1 MPTYVL
7 LSNLTDEGA
16 KALKNNPKR
25 LQEVNKEIEKFGA
38 KVTAQYAVLGPYD
51 FVSIVECPD
60 NETIARVSVELASRG
75 SIRLLTLAAT
85 PVANFIRTLKTRD

>member
-16 KALKNNPKR
+16 KSLKTNPKR

-51 FVSIVECPD
+51 FVSIVDCPD

-85 PVANFIRTLKTRD
+85 PVANFIRTLQTKE

>member
-16 KALKNNPKR
+16 KALKTNPKR

-85 PVANFIRTLKTRD
+85 PVANFIRTLRTKD

>member
-1 MPTYVL
+1 MPTYIL

-16 KALKNNPKR
+16 KALKAKPKR
-25 LQEVNKEIEKFGA
+25 LQEVNKEIERFGA

-60 NETIARVSVELASRG
+60 NETIARVSVELSSRG
-75 SIRLLTLAAT
+75 SVHLVTLPAV
-85 PVANFIRTLKTRD
+85 PVANFVRNLK

>member
-1 MPTYVL
+1 MPTYIL

-16 KALKNNPKR
+16 KALKAKPKR
-25 LQEVNKEIEKFGA
+25 LQEVNKEIERFGA

-60 NETIARVSVELASRG
+60 NETIARVSVELSSRG
-75 SIRLLTLAAT
+75 SVHLLTLPAI
-85 PVANFIRTLKTRD
+85 PVANFVRNLKG

>member
-1 MPTYVL
+1 MRPCVL

-16 KALKNNPKR
+16 KALKANPKQ

>member
-1 MPTYVL
+1 MPTYIM

-16 KALKNNPKR
+16 KALKANPKR

-51 FVSIVECPD
+51 FVSIMECPD

-75 SIRLLTLAAT
+75 TVHLLTLPAV
-85 PVANFIRTLKTRD
+85 PIANFVRNLKP

>member
-16 KALKNNPKR
+16 KALKTNPKR

-60 NETIARVSVELASRG
+60 NETIGRVSVELASRG
-75 SIRLLTLAAT
+75 SIRLMTLAAT
-85 PVANFIRTLKTRD
+85 PVANFIRTLRTKD